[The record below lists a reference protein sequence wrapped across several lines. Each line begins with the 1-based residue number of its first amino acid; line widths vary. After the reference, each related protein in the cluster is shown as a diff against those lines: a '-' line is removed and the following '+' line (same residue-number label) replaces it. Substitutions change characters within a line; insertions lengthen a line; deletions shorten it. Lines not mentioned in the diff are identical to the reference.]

1 MSDTCKTNINLQT
14 YPDQIFR
21 LLTKDINWFQLVE
34 LYQKVGNENNYLIE
48 NSLSTAVKCENN
60 SCPTDTINRINSL
73 GHIKVKHILEF
84 MGAYRKVLIDAVASE
99 TIKTIDGSKYN
110 ILQLDRKSIGNCIVS
125 SALGSTN
132 ITSDYDITFTG
143 PGAWKI
149 VNCLVNTFKK
159 YVCDSEKQELIRTVG
174 MSAVSTEDITPN
186 CNINTMSGTFDSNF
200 YLMPDIIVND
210 TIIGRLNN
218 INVTKFFD
226 MKHTF
231 PSEVSGLMLRRLI
244 PIPDDD
250 NIFDLELKYLKYKIN
265 DSDPDITKSEEINQR
280 YGELVKLAKEIDDFL
295 YKNPRAIDVEP
306 PTSQESKKAAEA
318 AASSEAAVAKIT
330 NKKNFFDKIMQIK
343 RKELEA
349 YYCVSTV
356 LVVVFGMQAG
366 EFEKTVSGP
375 PEELSQLQQEL
386 LINKLSSG
394 NFLSSAIENMIDL
407 IKHHRH
413 NFVGNSMS
421 KPSDADQDSQPPI
434 SDTNKNVAKKFSK
447 YFQRIYVSLDNY
459 HKKKYPKDEFP
470 FKDQLNLSRFVVSQ
484 RGKKLEE
491 IEAEGILNNSL
502 NKFLKEFELH
512 KKLSYDD
519 TWINDIKNYLKDNDK
534 NKFSQIIEV
543 GKAKYPLEGGGKR
556 RRYKKKRSR
565 KKNKRKKNKKKQTKK
580 R

>member
-1 MSDTCKTNINLQT
+1 MSNTCKTNINLQT

-48 NSLSTAVKCENN
+48 NSLSTAVECVNN
-60 SCPTDTINRINSL
+60 RCNTDTTNRINSL

-99 TIKTIDGSKYN
+99 TIKTIDANEYN
-110 ILQLDRKSIGNCIVS
+110 ILQLNGKSIGNCIVS

-159 YVCDSEKQELIRTVG
+159 YVCDSENQEIISTLG
-174 MSAVSTEDITPN
+174 MSAASRITTKDMKQN

-210 TIIGRLNN
+210 TIIERLNK

-226 MKHTF
+226 MKYNF
-231 PSEVSGLMLRRLI
+231 PNEVSGLRRLI
-244 PIPDDD
+244 PIPDNDE
-250 NIFDLELKYLKYKIN
+250 IFNKELEYLTYKIN
-265 DSDPDITKSEEINQR
+265 DSDPDITKSEEINER

-295 YKNPRAIDVEP
+295 YKNPRAIHVVPATNKE
-306 PTSQESKKAAEA
+306 TEKAAEA
-318 AASSEAAVAKIT
+318 AASAEAAVAKIT
-330 NKKNFFDKIMQIK
+330 DKINFFDKVMQIK

-366 EFEKTVSGP
+366 EFEKTVSEH
-375 PEELSQLQQEL
+375 PEEL

-394 NFLSSAIENMIDL
+394 NFLTSAIENMIDL

-413 NFVGNSMS
+413 NFVENPMS
-421 KPSDADQDSQPPI
+421 EPSA
-434 SDTNKNVAKKFSK
+434 TNKNVAKKFSK
-447 YFQRIYVSLDNY
+447 YFQRIYVSL
-459 HKKKYPKDEFP
+459 KKYHEKKYGNKVVFP
-470 FKDQLNLSRFVVSQ
+470 FKDQLNLANFVVGV

-491 IEAEGILNNSL
+491 IEADGILNNSL
-502 NKFLKEFELH
+502 NSYLKEFELH
-512 KKLSYDD
+512 KKLSYGD
-519 TWINDIKNYLKDNDK
+519 TWINKIKDYLKDNDAAQ
-534 NKFSQIIEV
+534 FTQIVKE
-543 GKAKYPLEGGGKR
+543 GKAKYSLEGGGKR
-556 RRYKKKRSR
+556 RRFKKKRSR
-565 KKNKRKKNKKKQTKK
+565 KKNKRRKNKKKQTKK